1 MSRPTDD
8 ALAIAREAIAS
19 IDLGARVR
27 DAVAGIREPV
37 VVAAVGKAAPAMA
50 RAAIDA
56 LNVTRAVVVAPDGTD
71 ARGLDVIRAAHP
83 IPDERSVAAAEALL
97 DAARGAPLLLALI
110 SGGASALACAPAP
123 GVSLAEK
130 QTVVRAM
137 LDSGAPITEVNR
149 VRRHLSRIKGGG
161 LAAVAQRTISLAV
174 SDVIGG
180 TAADIGSG
188 PATEAPDDLAAAR
201 AALNRYAPGLSS
213 LGARMVPSRKVTS
226 SSRIVAD
233 PSDLAAAAAGSA
245 RARGYSVVVLEPS
258 LGEADALA
266 LEYVAL
272 CRTLPKGRAIVRVA
286 EPYVALPP
294 EHGHGG
300 RAGRVALVAWNEG
313 LPDGVG
319 LACIASDGVDG
330 SAGASGAIVEGT
342 INARD
347 ALARYDDAPFLRA
360 HGAAVDLG
368 PTGQN
373 LCDLHIL
380 LRG

>member
-1 MSRPTDD
+1 MRPSSD

-27 DAVAGIREPV
+27 EAITDIREPV

-50 RAAIDA
+50 RAAIDT
-56 LNVTRAVVVAPDGTD
+56 LTVTRAVVVAPDGTD
-71 ARGLDVIRAAHP
+71 ALGLEVMRASHP

-110 SGGASALACAPAP
+110 SGGASALACAPIE

-130 QTVVRAM
+130 QAVVRAM
-137 LDSGAPITEVNR
+137 LESGAPITEVNR

-161 LAAVAQRTISLAV
+161 LASVAKRTIALAV

-201 AALNRYAPGLSS
+201 AALRRFAPEL
-213 LGARMVPSRKVTS
+213 AHFADRMTPSRKVDS
-226 SSRIVAD
+226 SSRIIAE
-233 PSDLAAAAAGSA
+233 PTHLAAAAAA
-245 RARGYSVVVLEPS
+245 AAVARGYKAHVISPS
-258 LGEADALA
+258 LGSADEVAA
-266 LEYVAL
+266 EYVDIARFLPSGHAL
-272 CRTLPKGRAIVRVA
+272 IRVA
-286 EPYVALPP
+286 EPYVALPR

-300 RAGRVALVAWNEG
+300 RAGRVALAAWNAG
-313 LPDGVG
+313 LGEDVT

-330 SAGASGAIVEGT
+330 SSGASGAIVSGS
-342 INARD
+342 IDAREP
-347 ALARYDDAPFLRA
+347 LARFDDAPFLRA

-380 LRG
+380 LRA